1 MLYRPLAALPED
13 LQDLFFWEEYLILF
27 ITPFKIKRFEL
38 SETQTKLIQLI
49 FALELL
55 STRFKND

>member
-13 LQDLFFWEEYLILF
+13 LQDLFFWEEYFILY